1 MAEMKARKM
10 VTLIKFSKLSYF
22 LEEITD
28 AESKPFLLRTPQGE
42 LYDEYE
48 IINYIVNDSYI
59 NFYKEGLREN
69 NLTDSS

>member
-10 VTLIKFSKLSYF
+10 VTLIKFSKMNYF

-42 LYDEYE
+42 LYDEY
-48 IINYIVNDSYI
+48 
-59 NFYKEGLREN
+59 
-69 NLTDSS
+69 